1 MNREYDTIERAPG
14 LPGRRVF
21 GTPAAVVEPAPGG
34 AEDGCLPPGR
44 HGRATAE
51 MPEKLK
57 TFKRLS
63 WHRGLALI
71 FLNAITLLSGCATLG
86 ANPPVTVSEV
96 IQMTKEGVTP
106 ETIVKTMRDSGTVY
120 WLTAAQLVQLHD
132 QGVADPVIDY
142 MQQTY
147 LNAVSREQSLA
158 DWDSWDI
165 GWGPGL
171 WW

>member
-1 MNREYDTIERAPG
+1 MNREHDTIERAPG

-21 GTPAAVVEPAPGG
+21 GTPAAVVESAPGG

-63 WHRGLALI
+63 WRRGLALI

-106 ETIVKTMRDSGTVY
+106 ETIVETMRDSGSVY
-120 WLTAAQLVQLHD
+120 RLTAAQLVRLHD
-132 QGVADPVIDY
+132 QGVADPVIDH

-147 LNAVSREQSLA
+147 LNAVRREQSLTE
-158 DWDSWDI
+158 WDSWESMWVL
-165 GWGPGL
+165 GFW
-171 WW
+171 